1 MSTPFLFGFSAAL
14 VDRLLAEGLV
24 EVQEGGRDR
33 AVTFVGNYLGK
44 VARGGSLL
52 SSVDAALLQCDVGDE
67 VFVDVDGLKAI
78 VEDLKP

>member
-14 VDRLLAEGLV
+14 VDRLLAEEQLV
-24 EVQEGGRDR
+24 LVDGSRDR
-33 AVTFVGNYLGK
+33 VVTFVGNYLGQ

-52 SSVDAALLQCDVGDE
+52 SSVDAALLACDAVEE
-67 VFVDVDGLKAI
+67 VYCDLEGLKAI